1 MAVPSFHADVDG
13 TVRSWTMRST
23 ARLCSS
29 ICPDHTA
36 NGRRNG
42 RSRRR
47 HGAGGTMIIAR
58 TRLRTIPGTLR
69 FSQLRWLCPTLR
81 CSHSPTFVGNQA
93 FHIAHARAQSL
104 QRSFPPSIV
113 MTRPTHVIC
122 ATDLSDTSPAAVE
135 LAGRLAQQRGARL
148 HLVHVVE
155 NPFHQPWLSGTIG
168 IDLAEL
174 LQRRI
179 DNAEHE
185 LDTMAS
191 TLPPTAPSPFSSVM
205 IGRPADE
212 IVRHARDYDADLIVI
227 GTHDHD
233 GMQRA
238 LLGSVADR
246 VIRQAPCPVLVVPS
260 RSREGAPV
268 AVGTARA
275 KREICR

>member
-1 MAVPSFHADVDG
+1 
-13 TVRSWTMRST
+13 
-23 ARLCSS
+23 
-29 ICPDHTA
+29 
-36 NGRRNG
+36 
-42 RSRRR
+42 
-47 HGAGGTMIIAR
+47 
-58 TRLRTIPGTLR
+58 
-69 FSQLRWLCPTLR
+69 
-81 CSHSPTFVGNQA
+81 
-93 FHIAHARAQSL
+93 
-104 QRSFPPSIV
+104 

-122 ATDLSDTSPAAVE
+122 ATDLSDTPPAAVE

-155 NPFHQPWLSGTIG
+155 NPFHQPWLRGTIG

-174 LQRRI
+174 LRRRI